1 MLSREEAQARFGPG
15 FIPLIAQIYAVAE
28 QAGASIVD
36 IQRRGGALWVQTEA
50 LAVDAV
56 EHLLVRVLEQRSAAT
71 CEGCGGLGERVT
83 SGREARILCA
93 LHAYPWL
100 EDPTRGWHRIVEGWK
115 AEHDIEDDK
124 RDGIDD
130 REDWQR

>member
-1 MLSREEAQARFGPG
+1 MLSREEAQEKFGPG
-15 FIPLIAQIYAVAE
+15 FTPLIAQIYAVAE

-36 IQRRGGALWVQTEA
+36 IQRRGGALWVHTEA
-50 LAVDAV
+50 LAVEAV
-56 EHLLVRVLEQRSAAT
+56 EYLLVRVLEGRSAAT
-71 CEGCGGLGERVT
+71 CEGCGGLGMRVT

-100 EDPTRGWHRIVEGWK
+100 EDPTRAWHRIVEGWK
-115 AEHDIEDDK
+115 SDDDRSDDE